1 MSVSVRGQ
9 TSYRKSYTGK
19 NDYNYK
25 VGWDEHQ
32 IVAWVHYKAVTPSAK
47 KPKHL
52 KVRVTLKGLPLFA
65 MDIKYTQDIA
75 KAIAPPKCYIQLK
88 AVRT

>member
-1 MSVSVRGQ
+1 MLSIAKRL
-9 TSYRKSYTGK
+9 T
-19 NDYNYK
+19 NIC
-25 VGWDEHQ
+25 Q
-32 IVAWVHYKAVTPSAK
+32 I
-47 KPKHL
+47 
-52 KVRVTLKGLPLFA
+52 LKGLPLFA